1 MTTDR
6 GEPERSGPPGSD
18 GIADRSDLAP
28 PPPLTF
34 GTPVSP
40 PPPPPPPLTRREIQA
55 AALRAEGAFLTGDA
69 DAAGRDVRYE
79 RLKAEVDALQVQ
91 VMRRDQPWYRD
102 ATSLVAIL
110 ALLFSFGTTVVSF
123 QRTAQEDV
131 HASEIELRA
140 LITRLA
146 AIPVEMT
153 EATKTYSDDPATVA
167 SLTSII
173 TQEQLLIAKQAAQV
187 LGGLPT
193 DRVTAAQYLLVAN
206 VLIGNG
212 IDEGERG
219 GLRLL
224 DRALEVAGDVNDFV
238 SASRVKAFRIFQLGQ
253 VEEGRAL
260 YQQALEVFGRKG
272 FDSTDENFKTYT
284 HLQTQVGW
292 AQAELSVGNCTEARQ
307 HIDEARV
314 LSARFSVND
323 NQVRRMEAVAS
334 AIVDCR
340 PGATAPPGSPSP
352 IVP

>member
-1 MTTDR
+1 MTIGGNDPGI
-6 GEPERSGPPGSD
+6 GEAATPPF
-18 GIADRSDLAP
+18 A
-28 PPPLTF
+28 
-34 GTPVSP
+34 P
-40 PPPPPPPLTRREIQA
+40 PPPPPPPLTSAEIQG
-55 AALRAEGAFLTGDA
+55 AALRAEGAYLTGDI
-69 DAAGRDVRYE
+69 DAAGRDLRYD

-91 VMRRDQPWYRD
+91 VMRNEQPWYRD
-102 ATSLVAIL
+102 AASLVAIL
-110 ALLFSFGTTVVSF
+110 ALLFSFGTTVVSY

-153 EATKTYSDDPATVA
+153 EATKTYSDDPGTVA

-187 LGGLPT
+187 LSGLPT

-212 IDEGERG
+212 VDSGERG

-224 DRALEVAGDVNDFV
+224 DRALEVASDVNDYV
-238 SASRVKAFRIFQLGQ
+238 SAARVKAFRIFQLGRI
-253 VEEGRAL
+253 EEGRRL
-260 YQQALEVFGRKG
+260 YQDALGVFGRKG

-292 AQAELSVGNCTEARQ
+292 AQAELSVGNCAEARQ
-307 HIDEARV
+307 HIDEARA
-314 LSARFSVND
+314 LAERFSSSD
-323 NQVRRMEAVAS
+323 NQVRRMEAVAT
-334 AIVDCR
+334 AIEDCR
-340 PGATAPPGSPSP
+340 PGATAAPGSPSP
-352 IVP
+352 AVP